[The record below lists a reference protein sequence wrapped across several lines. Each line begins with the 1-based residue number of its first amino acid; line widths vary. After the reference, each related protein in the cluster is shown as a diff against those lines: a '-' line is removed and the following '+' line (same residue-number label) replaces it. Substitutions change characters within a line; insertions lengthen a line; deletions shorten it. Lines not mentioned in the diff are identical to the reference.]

1 MSFETILFD
10 IDAGVATLTL
20 NRPDVL
26 NSFNAQM
33 HEEIRAALKQVGE
46 NDEVR
51 AMLLT
56 GAGRA
61 FSAGQD
67 LGDRAVGAP
76 ADLAESLEKNYNR
89 LVRSLRELELPV
101 VCAVNGVAAGAGANI
116 ALACDIVLAARS
128 ADFIQAFVRIGLV
141 PDAGGSYI
149 LPRLVGRARATALA
163 MLGEKLP
170 AETAEGWGLIW
181 KCVDDDAP
189 RGRGQGAGRKARE
202 AAHPC
207 ACADEAGVERLL
219 RELALAAARPRA
231 RSPVDREQER
241 GLQGGRGRVSREA
254 SCGVQRPLREISSSA
269 PRALE
274 GDQS

>member
-1 MSFETILFD
+1 MSFETILLD

-181 KCVDDDAP
+181 KCVDDDAL
-189 RGRGQGAGRKARE
+189 AGEAKAL
-202 AAHPC
+202 A
-207 ACADEAGVERLL
+207 ERLAKQPT
-219 RELALAAARPRA
+219 RALALMK
-231 RSPVDREQER
+231 
-241 GLQGGRGRVSREA
+241 
-254 SCGVQRPLREISSSA
+254 
-269 PRALE
+269 RALNASFENSLSQQLDLERDLQSIASKSADFKE
-274 GDQS
+274 GVAAFLEKRPAVFSGR

>member
-46 NDEVR
+46 NDKVR

-181 KCVDDDAP
+181 KCVDDDAL
-189 RGRGQGAGRKARE
+189 AGEAKAL
-202 AAHPC
+202 A
-207 ACADEAGVERLL
+207 ERLAKQPT
-219 RELALAAARPRA
+219 RALALMK
-231 RSPVDREQER
+231 
-241 GLQGGRGRVSREA
+241 
-254 SCGVQRPLREISSSA
+254 
-269 PRALE
+269 RALNASFENSLSQQLDLERDLQSIASKSADFKE
-274 GDQS
+274 GVAAFLEKRPAVFSGR

>member
-89 LVRSLRELELPV
+89 LVRSLRELELPA

-181 KCVDDDAP
+181 KCVDDDAL
-189 RGRGQGAGRKARE
+189 AGEAKAL
-202 AAHPC
+202 A
-207 ACADEAGVERLL
+207 ERLAKQPT
-219 RELALAAARPRA
+219 RALALMK
-231 RSPVDREQER
+231 
-241 GLQGGRGRVSREA
+241 
-254 SCGVQRPLREISSSA
+254 
-269 PRALE
+269 RALNASFENSLSQQLDLERDLQSIASKSADFKE
-274 GDQS
+274 GVAAFLEKRPAVFSGR

>member
-181 KCVDDDAP
+181 KCVDDDAL
-189 RGRGQGAGRKARE
+189 AGEAKAL
-202 AAHPC
+202 A
-207 ACADEAGVERLL
+207 ERLAKQPT
-219 RELALAAARPRA
+219 RALALMK
-231 RSPVDREQER
+231 
-241 GLQGGRGRVSREA
+241 
-254 SCGVQRPLREISSSA
+254 
-269 PRALE
+269 RALNASFENSLSQQLDLERDLQSIASKSADFKE
-274 GDQS
+274 GVAAFLEKRPAVFSGR